1 MGHYA
6 TWLKMSGRFDD
17 ALLHVNR
24 AVALAPDSPHGL
36 VGQADILMAT
46 GRYVEAVE
54 PMQRA
59 LRLSPRY
66 EPTMERLQM
75 SCHRAGRFEE
85 ASDARRSLLGLRRAF
100 DRMAQLDAS
109 IEADGWEAVRRS
121 DLEIELAGSL
131 TDAATNDPFRD
142 RGSSRQ
148 LSDRIIIVAGELAA
162 WTVAIDWVV
171 RGYYVRGYFVRP
183 GRLIRVL
190 TDLPFDRR
198 GLASDPRFARLLRTA
213 GLEFLL

>member
-1 MGHYA
+1 
-6 TWLKMSGRFDD
+6 
-17 ALLHVNR
+17 
-24 AVALAPDSPHGL
+24 
-36 VGQADILMAT
+36 
-46 GRYVEAVE
+46 
-54 PMQRA
+54 
-59 LRLSPRY
+59 
-66 EPTMERLQM
+66 
-75 SCHRAGRFEE
+75 
-85 ASDARRSLLGLRRAF
+85 
-100 DRMAQLDAS
+100 MAQLDAS

-198 GLASDPRFARLLRTA
+198 GLASDPRYARLLRTA